1 MGQMRFLISPP
12 DRLTEEVLQLAY
24 MSGLDR
30 TPWLVRVKADGP
42 ALTVDRSVSDSG
54 SLTIPWHVEGHGL
67 LGLSTGTLIERL
79 EPYRL
84 PLELA
89 RGAINQLRAHLFEW
103 QAIGLAVPRPV
114 GEKLHAAV
122 EQFSAAVVD
131 QAEPAAG
138 VQAQAALRLALD
150 ASQLLAGAYAEQV
163 IGFRRRSS
171 GKLPTLLGGDL
182 AGPMLEN
189 GTAAQFLAAFNA
201 ARVPM
206 PWSEVEAME
215 GRFAW
220 SAIDSQI
227 DWCRAQGL
235 KVCAGPLVQLD
246 ARGLPDWAYLW
257 EDDFDNLAAAAGEF
271 VQAAVQRYRGKV
283 DLWQCA
289 ARINSTDLLALTE
302 EENLRLAAS
311 LLHLVGQLDPETP
324 LAISID
330 QPWGEYM
337 GRRACDFPP
346 LHFADAL
353 VRARLDLK
361 ALMLEINLGC
371 FRGATM
377 PRSELELSRLLDY
390 WSLLGLPL
398 WVSLT
403 IPSSDADDPAA
414 VRKMKIPAG
423 SWNLESQQVWTSRYV
438 PMILAK
444 PGVQAVYWNQ
454 FRDIPGHDF
463 PNAGLMNDHRQAKP
477 ALRTLTTIRSAC
489 LTPTK
494 AE

>member
-1 MGQMRFLISPP
+1 
-12 DRLTEEVLQLAY
+12 

-42 ALTVDRSVSDSG
+42 LLIVDRSMADSG
-54 SLTIPWHVEGHGL
+54 CLTIPWHVEGHGL
-67 LGLSTGTLIERL
+67 LGLSTGTLTERP
-79 EPYRL
+79 EPYLL

-103 QAIGLAVPRPV
+103 QGIGLLVPRPV
-114 GEKLHAAV
+114 GEKLHAAL

-131 QAEPAAG
+131 QDDPASA
-138 VQAQAALRLALD
+138 VKSQAALRIALD
-150 ASQLLAGAYAEQV
+150 ASQLLAGTYAEQV
-163 IGFRRRSS
+163 ITFRRRST

-189 GTAAQFLAAFNA
+189 GIAAQFLAAFNA

-206 PWSEVEAME
+206 PWGEVEAIE

-220 SAIDSQI
+220 STIDSQL

-235 KVCAGPLVQLD
+235 KICAGPLLQLD

-257 EDDFDNLAAAAGEF
+257 EDDFDNLLAAAGEF
-271 VQAAVQRYRGKV
+271 VEATVQRYRGKV
-283 DLWQCA
+283 DMWQCA
-289 ARINSTDLLALTE
+289 ARINSSDLLPFSE
-302 EENLRLAAS
+302 EENLRLVAS
-311 LLHLVGQLDPETP
+311 LLALIAQLDPQTP
-324 LAISID
+324 VAVSID

-337 GRRACDFPP
+337 GRRAGDFPP

-361 ALMLEINLGC
+361 ALVLEINLGC
-371 FRGATM
+371 FHGATL

-390 WSLLGLPL
+390 WSMLGMPL
-398 WVSLT
+398 CVSLT
-403 IPSSDADDPAA
+403 IPSSDADDPNA
-414 VRKMKIPAG
+414 VRRMRIPAG
-423 SWNLESQQVWTSRYV
+423 SWNAESQQVWASRYV
-438 PMILAK
+438 PLILAK
-444 PGVQAVYWNQ
+444 PAVQAVYWNQ

-463 PNAGLMNDHRQAKP
+463 PHAGLMNDQRYAKP
-477 ALRTLTTIRSAC
+477 SLRTLTTIRSSC
-489 LTPTK
+489 LTPPK